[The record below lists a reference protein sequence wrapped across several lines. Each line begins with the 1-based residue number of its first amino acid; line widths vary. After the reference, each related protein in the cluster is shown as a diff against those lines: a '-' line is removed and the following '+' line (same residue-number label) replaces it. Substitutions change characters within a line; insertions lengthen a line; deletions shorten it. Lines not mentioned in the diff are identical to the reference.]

1 MRKQMRILMAS
12 LMVFTKGAFFL
23 HTTYAAT
30 RQDTVSVSERTLQ
43 QLDVVGSGRDRRL
56 SSSTPTLKVDAEKLK
71 LTGTADIS
79 DAMRRLPGVYLRDYG
94 GAGGMK
100 TVSLR
105 GLGSQHTGVI
115 YDGIMLSDVQ
125 TGQVDISRYNL
136 SDIAS
141 ITLNSGETDEIFL
154 PARASASSSSLV
166 VNTFSDKDFL
176 NPSLRLDARMC
187 VGAFGQYNPYVR
199 IGKSFSE
206 RFVMSAT
213 ADFISSKNNYP
224 YILGTG
230 SNKETYRRE
239 NSQMTA
245 GKGEF
250 GCYWRPTS
258 ASSLSAKIYYF
269 GADRHLPGPALYY
282 NPKNNERLKD
292 ENTFVQASYRTRLS
306 SVLSLQGNAKFNWS
320 RSYYT
325 DLDEVYPGGL
335 LDRRYFQREYYA
347 AAALLYTP
355 VSGLQLDYS
364 VDWFLNNLNSNQP
377 NDARPYRNSILQMIG
392 AKYKYK
398 WLSITA
404 KALYSIYLNRAL
416 DGDGGKDAQRLS
428 PSLGF
433 SFQPMS
439 NRLLFLRASYKNI
452 FRMPTFNE
460 LYFDHYGSIN
470 LNPEITDQLNAGAT
484 WSLQD
489 RGVIEEITVTCD
501 GYLNFVKNKIVA
513 IPYNMFVNR
522 MMNLGKVRVLGLD
535 ATLNSTLRIASRQR
549 LILAATYSLQRA
561 APVTDPAMSDWM
573 KQLAYVP
580 LNSGSGSITWDNP
593 WVTVGVSASGCS
605 SRYTTNENLPGT
617 KLPGY
622 MELNF
627 TLQHTFRFHG
637 HSLEL
642 RADLI
647 NALDERYELVARYP
661 MPGRSWLASVAFKL

>member
-1 MRKQMRILMAS
+1 
-12 LMVFTKGAFFL
+12 MVFTEGAFFL
-23 HTTYAAT
+23 HTVNAAS
-30 RQDTVSVSERTLQ
+30 QDTVPETGRTLR
-43 QLDVVGSGRDRRL
+43 QLEVVASNHDKRL
-56 SSSTPTLKVDAEKLK
+56 RTSTPSISVDAEKLK
-71 LTGTADIS
+71 LTGTTDIS

-141 ITLNSGETDEIFL
+141 ITLNSGENDEIFL

-176 NPSLRLDARMC
+176 NPALRLDARMR
-187 VGAFGQYNPYVR
+187 VGAFGQYNPYMR
-199 IGKSFSE
+199 IGKSFAE

-213 ADFISSKNNYP
+213 ADYISSKNNYP
-224 YILGTG
+224 YTLGTG

-245 GKGEF
+245 GKGEI

-292 ENTFVQASYRTRLS
+292 ENTFVQVSYRTRLS

-325 DLDEVYPGGL
+325 DQDEVYPSGL

-364 VDWFLNNLNSNQP
+364 ADWFLNNLNSNQP

-392 AKYKYK
+392 AKYRYK
-398 WLSITA
+398 WLSVTA
-404 KALYSIYLNRAL
+404 KALYSIYLNRAQ
-416 DGDGGKDAQRLS
+416 DGEGGKDAQRLS

-470 LNPEITDQLNAGAT
+470 LNPEITDQLNAGVT
-484 WSLQD
+484 WSLQE
-489 RGVIEEITVTCD
+489 RGVAEEVTLTCD
-501 GYLNFVKNKIVA
+501 GYLNFVRNKIVA

-535 ATLNSTLRIASRQR
+535 ATLNSTLRLAPRQR

-580 LNSGSGSITWDNP
+580 LNSGSGSVTWDNP

-617 KLPGY
+617 KMPGY
-622 MELNF
+622 MELNC
-627 TLQHTFRFHG
+627 TLQHTFRFRG

-647 NALDERYELVARYP
+647 NALDTRYELVARYP
-661 MPGRSWLASVAFKL
+661 MPGRSWQASVAFKL